1 MISLGGCSLELMK
14 CDITEL
20 EVDAIVNAANG
31 MLKMGGGVAG
41 AIRRKA
47 GDEVQRECDEW
58 VRRNGPVPVGGAAC
72 PGAGRRRATS
82 GVPAGG
88 PLGGAGAA
96 ARRGG

>member
-20 EVDAIVNAANG
+20 EVDAIVNAADG

-58 VRRNGPVPVGGAAC
+58 VRRNGPVPVGGAAIT
-72 PGAGRRRATS
+72 GAGRLMAKY
-82 GVPAGG
+82 VVHAVG
-88 PLGGAGAA
+88 PIWGEGD
-96 ARRGG
+96 